1 MNFVVRIEKRRTKI
15 LKTVAKR
22 KVVYNSTRYYLY
34 YTHVDSCFTCDGSP
48 TIEAFPLIFNIGM
61 VI

>member
-22 KVVYNSTRYYLY
+22 KVVYNSRDTISIIHMWIVVL
-34 YTHVDSCFTCDGSP
+34 HV
-48 TIEAFPLIFNIGM
+48 M
-61 VI
+61 VPQP